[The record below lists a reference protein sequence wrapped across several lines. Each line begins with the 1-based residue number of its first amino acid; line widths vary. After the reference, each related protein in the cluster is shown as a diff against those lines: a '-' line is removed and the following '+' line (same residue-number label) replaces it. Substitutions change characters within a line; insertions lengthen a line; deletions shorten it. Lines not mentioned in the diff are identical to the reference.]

1 MFGFIPTFV
10 SLGLF
15 RALDGQN
22 RQSPIASVQR
32 TQSTL
37 ASHSNSMW
45 NERSTNERQS
55 RDSNRHI
62 TNAGSVRTSFCVFEE
77 I

>member
-1 MFGFIPTFV
+1 MGK
-10 SLGLF
+10 
-15 RALDGQN
+15 N

-37 ASHSNSMW
+37 AGHSAIP
-45 NERSTNERQS
+45 RGTNVKRANAN
-55 RDSNRHI
+55 SNRSA
-62 TNAGSVRTSFCVFEE
+62 TNAGSVRTNFCVLGGE